1 MKISSLLSKLSFL
14 VCTLLLTSSIQAQEK
29 WYKGN
34 LHTHSYWSDGDEF
47 PEIIMEWYKNEGYDF
62 VALSDHNIIAEGEKW
77 KKIREDSLY
86 QDAFRNYLE
95 KYGEEWVNY
104 RKDSAGL
111 HVQLKTLEEFRPLF
125 EENEKFMIFKAEE
138 VTAYLEGKAVHM
150 GAINVQEVI
159 EPREGNTIVELIQNN
174 LDAIMEQGKKSG
186 EPVLQHL
193 NHPNFTY
200 AITAEDIIQI
210 DGERFFEV
218 FNGHP
223 YVNNYGDSIHSSTEE
238 MWDRVNIAYLEMGK
252 PIMYGLATD
261 DSHHYHKF
269 GLTFSNAGRGWVMVR
284 ADKLHPHSII
294 KSMEAGSF
302 YSTTGVVMESV
313 SFSNNQ
319 LDLEIR
325 SEEGIDYTIQFIT
338 AGKDEPRTSIVKT
351 VTGTKASYRLQED
364 ELFVRAKIL
373 STKPKK
379 NPYREG
385 DVEVAWIQPYVLQ
398 N

>member
-1 MKISSLLSKLSFL
+1 MKISSLLPKLTFL
-14 VCTLLLTSSIQAQEK
+14 FFSLLLTVPIKAQEK

-47 PEIIMEWYKNEGYDF
+47 PEMIMEWYKNKGYHF

-77 KKIREDSLY
+77 KKIRKDSLY
-86 QDAFRNYLE
+86 QDAFRKYL
-95 KYGEEWVNY
+95 KKFGEDWVNY
-104 RKDSAGL
+104 RRDSTGL
-111 HVQLKTLEEFRPLF
+111 HVQLKTLEEFRLLF
-125 EENEKFMIFKAEE
+125 EEDEEFMIFRAEE

-159 EPREGNTIVELIQNN
+159 EPKDGNTIVELIQNN
-174 LDAIMEQGKKSG
+174 LDAILKQGEKSG

-200 AITAEDIIQI
+200 AISAEDIIQV

-223 YVNNYGDSIHSSTEE
+223 YVNNYGDSIHSSTEK
-238 MWDRVNIAYLEMGK
+238 MWDQVNIAYLQMGK

-269 GLTFSNAGRGWVMVR
+269 GSKFSNAGRGWVMVKS
-284 ADKLHPHSII
+284 DKLHPHSLIR
-294 KSMEAGSF
+294 SMESGNF
-302 YSTTGVVMESV
+302 YATTGVEMDEI
-313 SFSNNQ
+313 SFSNNT
-319 LDLEIR
+319 LDLKIKPKKN
-325 SEEGIDYTIQFIT
+325 IDYTIQFIT
-338 AGKDEPRTSIVKT
+338 AGKNEPKTSIVKT
-351 VTGTKASYRLQED
+351 VAGTEASYQLREN
-364 ELFVRAKIL
+364 ELFVRAKII
-373 STKPKK
+373 STNPKH

-385 DVEVAWIQPYVLQ
+385 DVEVAWIQPYVFQ
-398 N
+398 K